1 MKTLGLFLLTALIF
15 ILQGDMLYDFKS
27 SSQGDWFI
35 VNDGVMGG
43 LSKGKLEINDDG
55 HAVFSGK
62 VSLEN
67 NGGFTSIR
75 RSMETTELDPKKTIA
90 IRLKGDGKRYQFRF
104 KEESSNYFSFIQ
116 YFETSGKWE
125 TIEIPLAD
133 FYPSFRGRKLEM
145 DNFKG
150 NQIEEM
156 SFLIANYK
164 EESFRLEIDWISLK
178 SEI

>member
-1 MKTLGLFLLTALIF
+1 MV
-15 ILQGDMLYDFKS
+15 YDFNS

-43 LSKGKLEINDDG
+43 LSEGQLEIDNQG
-55 HAVFSGK
+55 YAVFSGK

-75 RSMETTELDPKKTIA
+75 RRMETIEVNPKASIA

-104 KEESSNYFSFIQ
+104 KEERSNYYSFIH
-116 YFETSGKWE
+116 YFQTSGEWE

-133 FYPSFRGRKLEM
+133 FYPTYRGRKLDM
-145 DNFKG
+145 DNFNG
-150 NQIEEM
+150 TQFEEM
-156 SFLIANYK
+156 SFLIANK
-164 EESFRLEIDWISLK
+164 KAEAFKLEIDWIKVS
-178 SEI
+178 

>member
-27 SSQGDWFI
+27 SSKGDWFI

-43 LSKGKLEINDDG
+43 LSKGKLDFNEEG
-55 HAVFSGK
+55 HAVFSGT

-75 RSMETTELDPKKTIA
+75 RNMKAAEVDPKKSVQ
-90 IRLKGDGKRYQFRF
+90 IRLRGDGKRYQFRF
-104 KEESSNYFSFIQ
+104 KEQSSNYYSFIQ
-116 YFETSGKWE
+116 YFETSGEWE
-125 TIEIPLAD
+125 TIEIPLSD
-133 FYPSFRGRKLEM
+133 FYPSFRGRKLDM

-150 NQIEEM
+150 SQIEEM

-164 EESFRLEIDWISLK
+164 QEIFQLKIDWIKLS
-178 SEI
+178 